1 MSPAAYC
8 LLIREHI
15 SGTVTVFQD
24 IMDSELPDVKVG
36 IGVHGDRTA
45 VEACAKRFP
54 GNVIIYD
61 DADALVD
68 DLVSGKIDA
77 AVRGNMSSSVLLP
90 ILKRKLGLPELERIV
105 LLEPKGGRLFC
116 MAPVGI
122 DEGWILEQKHDLVIK
137 CMPLLKKLGMGS
149 RIAIM
154 SGGRCDDKGRNAV
167 VDQTIDDGLALV
179 DILRKEGYD
188 AYDGQILIENIVG
201 DADLVIAPEGISGNL
216 IFRIMHF
223 LAGAAAPGAPLI
235 NTDKVFIDTSRAKT
249 DYTDSIVLAM
259 KLTER

>member
-1 MSPAAYC
+1 M
-8 LLIREHI
+8 
-15 SGTVTVFQD
+15 TVFQD

-36 IGVHGDRTA
+36 IGVHGDRTS
-45 VEACAKRFP
+45 VENCAKRFP

-61 DADALVD
+61 DAEVMVS
-68 DLVSGKIDA
+68 DLVSSRIDA

-90 ILKRKLGLPELERIV
+90 VLKKALGLPELERIV
-105 LLEPKGGRLFC
+105 LLEPRGGRLFC

-122 DEGWILEQKHDLVIK
+122 DEGWTLEQKYDLVVK
-137 CMPLLKKLGMGS
+137 CMPLLKRLGMGS

-154 SGGRCDDKGRNAV
+154 SGGRCDDKGRNPV

-179 DILRKEGYD
+179 ERLKKEGYD
-188 AYDGQILIENIVG
+188 AYDGQILIENIIG

-216 IFRIMHF
+216 IFRMMHF
-223 LAGAAAPGAPLI
+223 LAGAGAPGAPLI
-235 NTDKVFIDTSRAKT
+235 NTDKVFVDTSRAKT

>member
-8 LLIREHI
+8 SLIREHI

-36 IGVHGDRTA
+36 IGVHGDRTS

-122 DEGWILEQKHDLVIK
+122 DEGWTLEQNYDVDTEDWNNASKDQIVNKIK
-137 CMPLLKKLGMGS
+137 QAAQDGS
-149 RIAIM
+149 LEGAIVLCHETYATTAAAM
-154 SGGRCDDKGRNAV
+154 EEV
-167 VDQTIDDGLALV
+167 LPWLAQN
-179 DILRKEGYD
+179 GYQNVNISD
-188 AYDGQILIENIVG
+188 MAKAHGKTLAGGQI
-201 DADLVIAPEGISGNL
+201 
-216 IFRIMHF
+216 H
-223 LAGAAAPGAPLI
+223 
-235 NTDKVFIDTSRAKT
+235 TRA
-249 DYTDSIVLAM
+249 
-259 KLTER
+259 

>member
-1 MSPAAYC
+1 MESMKE
-8 LLIREHI
+8 LL
-15 SGTVTVFQD
+15 
-24 IMDSELPDVKVG
+24 DSELPDVKVG
-36 IGVHGDRTA
+36 IGVHGDRTS
-45 VEACAKRFP
+45 VEECARRFP

-61 DADALVD
+61 DAERLAS
-68 DLVSGKIDA
+68 DLAEGRIDA

-90 ILKRKLGLPELERIV
+90 ILKKRLGLPELERIV
-105 LLEPKGGRLFC
+105 LLEPKGGKLFC

-122 DEGWILEQKHDLVIK
+122 DEGWTFDQKYDLVVK

-154 SGGRCDDKGRNAV
+154 SGGRSDDKGRNEV

-179 DILRKEGYD
+179 ERLRSEGYD
-188 AYDGQILIENIVG
+188 AYDGQILIENIIG

-216 IFRIMHF
+216 IFRMMHF
-223 LAGAAAPGAPLI
+223 LAGAGAPGAPLI
-235 NTDKVFIDTSRAKT
+235 NTDKVFVDTSRAKT

-259 KLTER
+259 KLTERS

>member
-1 MSPAAYC
+1 MESMQE
-8 LLIREHI
+8 L
-15 SGTVTVFQD
+15 
-24 IMDSELPDVKVG
+24 MDSDLPDVRVG
-36 IGVHGDRTA
+36 IGVHGDRTS

-61 DADALVD
+61 DAQALVD

-90 ILKRKLGLPELERIV
+90 LLKKGLGLPELERIV
-105 LLEPKGGRLFC
+105 LLEPRGGRLFC

-122 DEGWILEQKHDLVIK
+122 DEGWTLQQKYDLAVK
-137 CMPLLKKLGMGS
+137 CMPLLRKLGMGT

-154 SGGRCDDKGRNAV
+154 TGGRSDDKGRNPV

-179 DILRKEGYD
+179 ERLKDEGYD

-216 IFRIMHF
+216 IFRMMHF
-223 LAGAAAPGAPLI
+223 LAGAGAPGAPLI

-249 DYTDSIVLAM
+249 DYTDSVVLAM
-259 KLTER
+259 KLTERGL

>member
-1 MSPAAYC
+1 MRSMQE
-8 LLIREHI
+8 L
-15 SGTVTVFQD
+15 
-24 IMDSELPDVKVG
+24 MDSELPDVKVG
-36 IGVHGDRTA
+36 IGVHGDRTS
-45 VEACAKRFP
+45 VEACAARFP

-61 DADALVD
+61 DAESLAD
-68 DLVSGKIDA
+68 DLVSGRIDA

-90 ILKRKLGLPELERIV
+90 IIKKKLGLPELERVV

-122 DEGWILEQKHDLVIK
+122 DEGWTLEQKHDLVVK
-137 CMPLLKKLGMGS
+137 CMPLLKRLGMGT
-149 RIAIM
+149 RIAVM

-179 DILRKEGYD
+179 DMLRKEGYD

-201 DADLVIAPEGISGNL
+201 DADLIIAPEGISGNL
-216 IFRIMHF
+216 IFRMMHF
-223 LAGAAAPGAPLI
+223 LAGAGAPGAPLI
-235 NTDKVFIDTSRAKT
+235 NTDKVFVDTSRAKT

-259 KLTER
+259 KLTERFV